1 MLVTQGD
8 ELDDDEKCPGHL
20 CVGGVGEFPHRGIP
34 VCMGVWD
41 QECSWWGPDLAKK
54 GPCPIDKAQFFEF
67 Y

>member
-34 VCMGVWD
+34 VCMGVWG
-41 QECSWWGPDLAKK
+41 QECSWWPRLSEERSVSDR
-54 GPCPIDKAQFFEF
+54 
-67 Y
+67 